1 MTRLGTILGG
11 AAVAMLAILAG
22 LSTSTPAF
30 AGDWTGNANFFLG
43 QKSLDSDDW
52 EPLENQGEFGA
63 EVSWGKKAWPILIAT
78 DVLISGDSDEIS
90 GNDVDAGTAEIDLG
104 VRKIWEVKTFRPYVG
119 GGLALISAS
128 FEFDLPGTSATIDDD
143 DSAVGAWVG
152 GGAFWRVGSRFNI
165 GGAIRYSTADVE
177 FGGEDI
183 DAGGL
188 SVGLLLGWG
197 WPAEK

>member
-90 GNDVDAGTAEIDLG
+90 GNDVDAGTASFTETRGSEFSFSPLTSLT
-104 VRKIWEVKTFRPYVG
+104 VLNFVTAR
-119 GGLALISAS
+119 AS
-128 FEFDLPGTSATIDDD
+128 CS
-143 DSAVGAWVG
+143 
-152 GGAFWRVGSRFNI
+152 
-165 GGAIRYSTADVE
+165 
-177 FGGEDI
+177 
-183 DAGGL
+183 
-188 SVGLLLGWG
+188 
-197 WPAEK
+197 